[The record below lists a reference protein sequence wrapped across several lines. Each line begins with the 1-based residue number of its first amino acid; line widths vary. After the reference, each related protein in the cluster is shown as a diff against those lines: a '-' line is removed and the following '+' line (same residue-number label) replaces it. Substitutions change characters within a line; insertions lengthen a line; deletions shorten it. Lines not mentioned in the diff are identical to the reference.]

1 MAYIPSLIGAAVL
14 VAICYMLSVMT
25 LTGLQMTAAV
35 AGAVV
40 AAKLTKSQTADSG
53 ANVVRTN
60 VH

>member
-35 AGAVV
+35 AGAFAVY
-40 AAKLTKSQTADSG
+40 AATVILYLKASI
-53 ANVVRTN
+53 
-60 VH
+60 